1 MDARSEEKLSC
12 AQKRRKIYV
21 NNWAKCCINSDIDN
35 FIRLHKRKYKF
46 ENVGIDEISKSYI
59 WRSHWDA
66 LTEVITFISNIP
78 VYKPSPIGEVFLKGI
93 DYGDTTI

>member
-1 MDARSEEKLSC
+1 MGNVRDSL
-12 AQKRRKIYV
+12 QKQLETEYRKEAEDCIKIYD
-21 NNWAKCCINSDIDN
+21 K
-35 FIRLHKRKYKF
+35 LK
-46 ENVGIDEISKSYI
+46 EISKSYI

>member
-1 MDARSEEKLSC
+1 MGNVRDSL
-12 AQKRRKIYV
+12 QKQLETEYRKEAEDCIKIYD
-21 NNWAKCCINSDIDN
+21 K
-35 FIRLHKRKYKF
+35 LK
-46 ENVGIDEISKSYI
+46 EISKSYI
-59 WRSHWDA
+59 WRSHRDA

>member
-1 MDARSEEKLSC
+1 MGNVRDSL
-12 AQKRRKIYV
+12 QKQLETEYRKEAEDCIKIYD
-21 NNWAKCCINSDIDN
+21 K
-35 FIRLHKRKYKF
+35 LK
-46 ENVGIDEISKSYI
+46 EISKSYI

-93 DYGDTTI
+93 TCGKTTL

>member
-1 MDARSEEKLSC
+1 MGNVRDSL
-12 AQKRRKIYV
+12 QKQLETEYRKEAEDCIKIYD
-21 NNWAKCCINSDIDN
+21 K
-35 FIRLHKRKYKF
+35 LK
-46 ENVGIDEISKSYI
+46 EISKSYI
-59 WRSHWDA
+59 WRSHWDT